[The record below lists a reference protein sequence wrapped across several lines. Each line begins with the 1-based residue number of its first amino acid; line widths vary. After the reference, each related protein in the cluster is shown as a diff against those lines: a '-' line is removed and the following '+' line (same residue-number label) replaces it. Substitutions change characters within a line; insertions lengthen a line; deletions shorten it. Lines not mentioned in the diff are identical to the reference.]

1 MPRGYEIIA
10 ARDGETALAKAAA
23 EPPDL
28 ILLDIMMPAMSGFE
42 VLQKLRSDEKTRFIP
57 VVMITALRET
67 EDRVKAIESG
77 CDDFISKPFDK
88 DELLARVKSLLRIK
102 FLHDEVSNSYE
113 KLKELE
119 KLKDALTH
127 MIIHDLNNPL
137 TGVLGNLQ
145 LLQMDLGDALSAE
158 QKTDIENAL
167 LSCGDMKKMIDNLL
181 DINKIE
187 EGQIKLHSE
196 NFNLDEAVRE
206 VVERMLVTS
215 RLENKTILL
224 ESGGKAFGI
233 SADKELIKRVIA
245 NLINNA
251 LKHTPAGGVIQIE
264 VSLNEDEHIFYTRV
278 KDSGEGIPK
287 DYLGKIFDKFVQ
299 VEDRKA
305 RMGRGLGLT
314 FCKLAVEAHG
324 GKIWAES
331 ELGRGSVFTF
341 TLPCKQPSL

>member
-1 MPRGYEIIA
+1 MCPRKKPRILCVDDEAKNLKLLEALLMPRGYEIIA

-145 LLQMDLGDALSAE
+145 LLQMDLGDTLSAE

-181 DINKIE
+181 DINKME
-187 EGQIKLHSE
+187 EGQIKLRSE
-196 NFNLDEAVRE
+196 NFNLDEAARE
-206 VVERMLVTS
+206 VVERMLVTA

-224 ESGGKAFGI
+224 ESRARAFGI

-251 LKHTPAGGVIQIE
+251 LKHTSAGGIIQIE

-305 RMGRGLGLT
+305 RMGRGLGLH
-314 FCKLAVEAHG
+314 FAG
-324 GKIWAES
+324 
-331 ELGRGSVFTF
+331 
-341 TLPCKQPSL
+341 